1 MRGGKRMADFDA
13 QRKVERRRKRQR
25 RLKPSR
31 SNAGL
36 AGTGDDMKHA
46 QQPWKKTG
54 LCHVC
59 GKPTKLLIHQ
69 PCGAKMDAA
78 KKAHKVAGVGRGELN
93 QQHQENSKHNAAK
106 RRYAAGYVPKFCD
119 G

>member
-1 MRGGKRMADFDA
+1 
-13 QRKVERRRKRQR
+13 
-25 RLKPSR
+25 
-31 SNAGL
+31 
-36 AGTGDDMKHA
+36 MKHA

-54 LCHVC
+54 LCYVC

-78 KKAHKVAGVGRGELN
+78 KKAKKVAKVGSFEIN
-93 QQHQENSKHNAAK
+93 QQQQETAHHNAAK